1 MEIFAL
7 YHLATANHQILKL
20 QTMKRQD
27 FRFFHP
33 LRVRWAEVD
42 MQKIVFNAHYLMYFD
57 TAIAE
62 YWRALALP
70 YEEAMHMLGGD
81 LYVKKASIEFHAS
94 AVFDDRLDVALR
106 LNRIGN
112 SSMVFTGAIYR
123 GDELLITS
131 ELIYVFADPST
142 QTAKPVPETLRQVLL
157 GFESGQPCYQIKT
170 GTWAELG
177 ADAAQVR
184 TEVFVHEQKIPLEM
198 EWDEAD
204 QTALHAVAY
213 NGLGQAIGTARLLQ
227 ATPDT
232 AKVGRMAVKRVLRG
246 ASIGR
251 DLLGVLTNAAKQQGY
266 QEVLLHAQR
275 SAEGFYAR
283 TGFVVRGEPFDEVS
297 IPHIEMFKP
306 L

>member
-1 MEIFAL
+1 
-7 YHLATANHQILKL
+7 
-20 QTMKRQD
+20 MKRQD
-27 FRFFHP
+27 FRFFHS

-70 YEEAMHMLGGD
+70 YEEAMQKLGGD

-94 AVFDDRLDVALR
+94 ARFDDRLDVALR

-112 SSMVFTGAIYR
+112 SSMVFSGGIFH
-123 GDELLITS
+123 GDDLLITS
-131 ELIYVFADPST
+131 ELIYVFADPAN
-142 QTAKPVPETLRQVLL
+142 QTSKSVPNALRQLMQD
-157 GFESGQPCYQIKT
+157 FEQGRSSYSIKT
-170 GTWAELG
+170 GSWAELG
-177 ADAAQVR
+177 PDAAQVR
-184 TEVFVHEQKIPLEM
+184 TEVFVHEQKIPLEL

-213 NGLGQAIGTARLLQ
+213 NGLGQAIGTARLLD
-227 ATPDT
+227 TSLKT

-246 ASIGR
+246 SNIGR
-251 DLLGVLTNAAKQQGY
+251 DLLSVLIDLAVQGGK
-266 QEVLLHAQR
+266 QEVMLHAQT
-275 SAEGFYAR
+275 SAQSFYAR
-283 TGFVVRGEPFDEVS
+283 AGFVVRGELFDEVN
-297 IPHIEMFKP
+297 IPHIEMFKS